1 MIYHSSVVFQEAEG
15 MTGVS
20 CRSKNVPPPVYNI
33 IPVDR
38 SQDELQHLNLLLE
51 PVKTEPYK
59 ILSSTAS
66 L

>member
-1 MIYHSSVVFQEAEG
+1 

-20 CRSKNVPPPVYNI
+20 CRSKNDHDPLSLPPVYNI

-38 SQDELQHLNLLLE
+38 GQDELQHFNLLLE

-59 ILSSTAS
+59 ILASTTN